1 VATATVAGGL
11 HARPLYIAAGHA
23 IYRVRLSTRG
33 LGF

>member
-1 VATATVAGGL
+1 VAWGEDGRA
-11 HARPLYIAAGHA
+11 LYIAAGHA